1 MTWEISHLL
10 DSLSHEAADNH
21 PNCMSCLGKLSCR
34 RCGDVGKS
42 QRRTPQNRLR
52 RNSRSLTTADGRSS
66 SCDTLLPAQQRG
78 TLRQD
83 MIPPF
88 LFWWVVFELR
98 DGAQRPQTRAATQWD
113 LVTESLCSHAAF
125 SHQLLPT
132 QFKLLQD
139 CVFEDDY
146 FQNYICR
153 RKPALST
160 TLIWCLWSF
169 CLCDWEDAV

>member
-1 MTWEISHLL
+1 MPWEISHFL

-42 QRRTPQNRLR
+42 QRRTPQNGLR
-52 RNSRSLTTADGRSS
+52 RNSRSLTTADGRLS
-66 SCDTLLPAQQRG
+66 SCNTLLLRSSEEPRG
-78 TLRQD
+78 RTWFHLSSFGGWCLSWG
-83 MIPPF
+83 MVP
-88 LFWWVVFELR
+88 
-98 DGAQRPQTRAATQWD
+98 RPQTRAATQRD
-113 LVTESLCSHAAF
+113 LVTESLCSHPAF

-169 CLCDWEDAV
+169 CLCDREDAV